1 MQTFIP
7 GWETTIT
14 FDSED
19 ITVVGNVLSF
29 VRTKAAL
36 PKPVFGSQFRHEI
49 PGQAGGSISAEGH
62 LSAEKVQALEDLFN
76 SSVSVPYVIQAGTAA
91 GATDG
96 GAWSGLMVV
105 NEYTLDT
112 DAEDQW
118 SWSINA
124 TLDGAPTYTP
134 AAP

>member
-1 MQTFIP
+1 MQTFVP
-7 GWETTIT
+7 GWNTVIT

-19 ITVVGNVLSF
+19 FTVVGNVLNF
-29 VRTKAAL
+29 VRTKASL

-49 PGQAGGSISAEGH
+49 AGQAGGSVSAEGH
-62 LSAEKVQALEDLFN
+62 LSVEKVQALEDLFN
-76 SSVSVPYVIQAGTAA
+76 SSVSIPYVIQAGEVGGDTDA
-91 GATDG
+91 GA
-96 GAWSGLMVV
+96 WNGLMVV

-124 TLDGAPTYTP
+124 TLDGAPVYTP
-134 AAP
+134 PTP